1 MAKSIELTEEQF
13 EALDRLRFSSSNAEV
28 FRNCLIVLRSH
39 AGCSIAQ
46 IADFLGCSAD
56 TVKRIRRLY
65 RQGGIDALHPRDSP
79 GRPSRATVEF
89 RSSELRQA
97 VKTCP
102 LSLGYGFSTW
112 SAARLAEHLAKH
124 TGGGGG
130 GGGVRFSADHMRRL
144 LKEEGFSFQR
154 PKHTLKGKR
163 DEAAFAKA
171 RQELQGLKETALG
184 PDAEFALVF
193 QDEVEIHKLPALSRV
208 WAEVGSQ
215 PEVPSPGK
223 NEKRVIYGGI
233 DYLTGKIGY
242 TVAATKSGVNFL
254 AFLVMLTLVYAGKKV
269 LLVCDNGRFHTTKA
283 VQAWL
288 QANKDKVEI
297 YWLPP
302 YSPSLNLIERLWG
315 HLKRTVLANVLF
327 HDMDQLEAAAR
338 RGLDDIN
345 GQRSRMGFVFNH
357 DVLSNNKARLAG

>member
-1 MAKSIELTEEQF
+1 MGHSIRLSDEQF
-13 EALDRLRFSSSNAEV
+13 DALDRLRFSTPDAEV
-28 FRNCLIVLRSH
+28 FRNCLIILRSH
-39 AGCSIAQ
+39 AGCSLAQ
-46 IADFLGCSAD
+46 LADFLGCSAD
-56 TVKRIRRLY
+56 TVKRVRRLY

-79 GRPSRATVEF
+79 GRPSRASADF
-89 RSSELRQA
+89 RARLRQA

-102 LSLGYGFSTW
+102 LNLGYGFATW
-112 SAARLAEHLAKH
+112 SAARLAEHLAQQ
-124 TGGGGG
+124 T
-130 GGGVRFSADHMRRL
+130 GVRFSDDQMRRL
-144 LKEEGFSFQR
+144 LREEGFSFQR

-163 DEAAFAKA
+163 DEAAFERAKE
-171 RQELQGLKETALG
+171 ELHALKKQALG
-184 PDAEFALVF
+184 PAADFALVF
-193 QDEVEIHKLPALSRV
+193 QDEAEIHKLPALARV

-233 DYLTGKIGY
+233 DYLSGKISY

-254 AFLVMLTLVYAGKKV
+254 AFLVALVAAYAGRKV

-288 QANKDKVEI
+288 EANKDKVAI

-327 HDMDQLEAAAR
+327 THMDDLVAAAK
-338 RGLDDIN
+338 RGLDDID
-345 GQRSRMGFVFNH
+345 GQQSRMGFVFNH
-357 DVLSNNKARLAG
+357 DDILGKKKARLAG

>member
-1 MAKSIELTEEQF
+1 MGNAIQLTDEQF
-13 EALDRLRFSSSNAEV
+13 DALDRLRFSTPSGEV
-28 FRNCLIVLRSH
+28 FRNCLIILRSH

-56 TVKRIRRLY
+56 TVKRVRQRY
-65 RQGGIDALHPRDSP
+65 RQGGLDALHPRDSP
-79 GRPSRATVEF
+79 GRPSRASDDF
-89 RSSELRQA
+89 RAQLRQA
-97 VKTCP
+97 VRTCP
-102 LSLGYGFSTW
+102 LTLGYGFATW
-112 SAARLAEHLAKH
+112 SAARLAEHLAQQS
-124 TGGGGG
+124 
-130 GGGVRFSADHMRRL
+130 GVRFSDDQMRRL

-163 DEAAFAKA
+163 DEAAFARG
-171 RQELQGLKETALG
+171 RQELQELKQQALG
-184 PDAEFALVF
+184 PNADFALVF
-193 QDEVEIHKLPALSRV
+193 QDEVEIHKLPALARV

-223 NEKRVIYGGI
+223 NEKQVIYGGI
-233 DYLTGKIGY
+233 DYLTGKICY

-254 AFLVMLTLVYAGKKV
+254 AFLMALVAAYAGRKIR
-269 LLVCDNGRFHTTKA
+269 LVCDNGRFHTTKA

-288 QANKDKVEI
+288 LANKDKVEM

-302 YSPSLNLIERLWG
+302 YSPKLNLIERLWG

-327 HDMDQLEAAAR
+327 THMDDLVAAAR

-357 DVLSNNKARLAG
+357 DDILDEKKARLAG